1 MNNLAPIKN
10 CPGGGV
16 QGNLN
21 WMPVYN
27 LNDAVNCGYRQTYL
41 ILMDSAFTTQETI
54 ILTPLLLDERVIST
68 GGPVD
73 GLGPRI
79 IKVKIYTFFQMHLL

>member
-1 MNNLAPIKN
+1 M
-10 CPGGGV
+10 PG
-16 QGNLN
+16 
-21 WMPVYN
+21 YN
-27 LNDAVNCGYRQTYL
+27 LDDAVNCGYRQTYL
-41 ILMDSAFTTQETI
+41 ILMDFALTTQETI

-79 IKVKIYTFFQMHLL
+79 IKVKIYTFFSNASIIELTVWYEKSLIKYL